1 MTAKM
6 ELIALSDIPLVQ
18 PGDDL
23 ATLLIAAIERA
34 GITMANQDILV
45 VAQKIV
51 SKAEGRIIDA
61 GALTPSPRALELA
74 QVTGKSPGLVQA
86 ILNESKDILRAKPG
100 LIVAEH
106 RLGFVMA
113 NGGIDKS
120 NIEAEGSEP
129 VLLLP
134 ENPDASAAVLRKALS
149 GRFAAEIGVVI
160 SDSIGRAWRLG
171 TVGHALGAAGVPPL
185 IDWRGQ
191 KDLSGRLLEITMTG
205 FADAVAAAAVLLMGE
220 GAEACPAVV
229 VKGLRWSA
237 PEAPASTLIRPKP
250 EDLFR

>member
-6 ELIALSDIPLVQ
+6 ELIALSDISLVQ

-23 ATLLIAAIERA
+23 AALLSAAIERA
-34 GITMANQDILV
+34 CIAIEDQDILV

-51 SKAEGRIIDA
+51 SKAEARIIDA

-134 ENPDASAAVLRKALS
+134 ENPDASAAALRRVLGA
-149 GRFAAEIGVVI
+149 RFAAEIGVII

-171 TVGHALGAAGVPPL
+171 TLGHALGAAGVPSL
-185 IDWRGQ
+185 IDRRGE
-191 KDLSGRLLEITMTG
+191 KDLSGRPLEITMTG

-237 PEAPASTLIRPKP
+237 PEAPASALIRPRP